1 MRSQASS
8 SSAGHG
14 WCVHGLFLLS
24 PFMLL
29 KGEKNTLNFDPHTY
43 LSTLPIS
50 SMLFI
55 IHYIY
60 IAYKFLNF
68 VVEVQL
74 IVDHVICL
82 VFAAVGSEL
91 SKEEFST

>member
-1 MRSQASS
+1 
-8 SSAGHG
+8 
-14 WCVHGLFLLS
+14 
-24 PFMLL
+24 
-29 KGEKNTLNFDPHTY
+29 
-43 LSTLPIS
+43 
-50 SMLFI
+50 MLFI

-91 SKEEFST
+91 SKEEFSTWYK